1 MERAGVSVAARTAA
15 EDEEDDHLE
24 TFDLEEE
31 DGGPMVACELEAA
44 KALAGLAGFSAL
56 HGGAVTSGEL
66 ERRLVTEAAGTSTSH
81 SQDQDQII
89 AGRQFWHYASPR
101 ITSPEKTDKIVENI
115 PCQLRRTNC
124 QSNSASKSRPK
135 LTQAEKEARKIRR
148 VLANRESAR
157 QTIRRRQA
165 MYVDLT
171 RKAAD
176 VLEENENLKKLA
188 KIKEAEERDAQ
199 EEPNTSQAEKSTS
212 TPIYPPS
219 IFPCFWPSILPSS
232 DVFKFQCASHSNNN
246 ISSSQGTPLFLY
258 PVPWL
263 FPFFG
268 HSNTLHSYYGTK
280 EGENAH
286 QCNTCSCSETPVH
299 EDNSQLSTNR
309 NMGAEASNSKK
320 SMDVGGVRG
329 PGLTFPSDSGDE
341 NTARH
346 PNGTIFVPGL
356 FSRVRESP
364 GPSRNCDVDD
374 TCDVNVVSPHERMR
388 HGLSQKNQ
396 EAIVSRHYK
405 NRRIFSLQ

>member
-1 MERAGVSVAARTAA
+1 MERAGVSVGARTAA
-15 EDEEDDHLE
+15 EEGEDDRLATCE
-24 TFDLEEE
+24 LEEE

-44 KALAGLAGFSAL
+44 KALAGLARFSAL

-115 PCQLRRTNC
+115 PSQLRRTNC

-232 DVFKFQCASHSNNN
+232 DVFN
-246 ISSSQGTPLFLY
+246 
-258 PVPWL
+258 
-263 FPFFG
+263 
-268 HSNTLHSYYGTK
+268 NTLHSYYGTK

-405 NRRIFSLQ
+405 KSEDIFVASEARRRRKELMKLKNIDSHHVNTR